1 MVELTPSLLGNSLIV
16 LFITY
21 AITLGYSLYM
31 VFLSWK
37 QSKVLDEIKRSNV
50 LLESIYKTLQ
60 KEDIKEEE
68 E

>member
-37 QSKVLDEIKRSNV
+37 QSKVLDEIKRTNV
-50 LLESIYKTLQ
+50 LLESIYNALQ
-60 KEDIKEEE
+60 KEDIREEE